1 MLSNTTQ
8 DTVATGGSKQSEMQG
23 TKTARQEEIEW
34 RRNTWVNS
42 KMHQGCCNAYLDD
55 HPSGDEPHAGN
66 AHLKRSARLCVTV
79 ANFAPSGAKSV
90 RNSHVQ
96 RLGVRHDKV
105 IYNTM
110 KGGR

>member
-55 HPSGDEPHAGN
+55 HPSGDEEVVIMRLDFALATADTTGHHDTPRDN
-66 AHLKRSARLCVTV
+66 ASHRLTDGRS
-79 ANFAPSGAKSV
+79 
-90 RNSHVQ
+90 
-96 RLGVRHDKV
+96 
-105 IYNTM
+105 
-110 KGGR
+110 GGGLSTTQ

>member
-55 HPSGDEPHAGN
+55 HPSGDEEVPRDEKTG
-66 AHLKRSARLCVTV
+66 LTSPDRS
-79 ANFAPSGAKSV
+79 
-90 RNSHVQ
+90 
-96 RLGVRHDKV
+96 
-105 IYNTM
+105 
-110 KGGR
+110 

>member
-55 HPSGDEPHAGN
+55 HPSGDEEELN
-66 AHLKRSARLCVTV
+66 
-79 ANFAPSGAKSV
+79 
-90 RNSHVQ
+90 
-96 RLGVRHDKV
+96 
-105 IYNTM
+105 
-110 KGGR
+110 KGMTTHFNLVCSETPMLPMLEMRI